1 VVEGVMGTKWQDRGK
16 PDVLR
21 VIAGSVALWLFWR
34 IPLVV
39 LAIYFFSTMPSFDTP
54 LTANNIMTLALGFGA
69 IMLFYRSFGSD
80 HRRPVLKP
88 PKLKKKF
95 IEALLRS
102 EPIVPKHEAPKD
114 LVGAMVFDDDRQ
126 FFDDFRDFGE
136 VVNLWLADEY
146 SHSRRW
152 RLQELSD
159 TELRHHYSDMLSY
172 GRRFSIFHNQ
182 VCVGDLE
189 ISAGPRYSPETPN
202 VHLDIK
208 LRWVRVL
215 GFENVFGFLREIA
228 GYTQADF
235 RESRWAID
243 HAVLGVLCET
253 QEIWDDDDFEPGY
266 AILSFVCQ
274 ASVAA
279 TTISGKHSSR
289 RKLLNE
295 TRSSS
300 SHSAAGLVRHVDDKE
315 RPSQSALRRWPRHD
329 LRHVDSPPALRH
341 SDFVASCECGFYP
354 EFSSVSKVSQNRAS
368 TSSKLVSLGR
378 YKAPIPQYMRLAST
392 PHAGAR

>member
-1 VVEGVMGTKWQDRGK
+1 MQLTARYAASVDALAKSNASSGARGGRPETFQSRPYLLGSSASPARPRGLLRAGRDSDAGLGFFRHKRAIRLLDDGLLPWWRGAMGTKWQDGSK
-16 PDVLR
+16 ADVLWA
-21 VIAGSVALWLFWR
+21 IAGSVALWLFWR
-34 IPLVV
+34 IPLVGF
-39 LAIYFFSTMPSFDTP
+39 AIYFFSTMPGFDTP
-54 LTANNIMTLALGFGA
+54 LTANNIIAIVLGFGA
-69 IMLFYRSFGSD
+69 ITLFCRSFGSD

-88 PKLKKKF
+88 AKLKKKF
-95 IEALLRS
+95 IEALLYS
-102 EPIVPKHEAPKD
+102 KPIVPKHEAPEN
-114 LVGAMVFDDDRQ
+114 LVGSLVFDNDRQ

-215 GFENVFGFLREIA
+215 GFENVVGFLREIA

-266 AILSFVCQ
+266 GDLELCLS
-274 ASVAA
+274 
-279 TTISGKHSSR
+279 G
-289 RKLLNE
+289 
-295 TRSSS
+295 
-300 SHSAAGLVRHVDDKE
+300 E
-315 RPSQSALRRWPRHD
+315 R
-329 LRHVDSPPALRH
+329 
-341 SDFVASCECGFYP
+341 
-354 EFSSVSKVSQNRAS
+354 
-368 TSSKLVSLGR
+368 GR
-378 YKAPIPQYMRLAST
+378 YHYFREAQLKKKAAERDPLFQFS
-392 PHAGAR
+392 

>member
-1 VVEGVMGTKWQDRGK
+1 MRFSEPLSARGSAQQDAPTRLPTRTRPWRLAAPARFLPPQTSHTSTRRWPVVVVEGVMGTKWQDRGK

-114 LVGAMVFDDDRQ
+114 LVGSMVSDDDRQ
-126 FFDDFRDFGE
+126 FFADFREFGE
-136 VVNLWLADEY
+136 VINRWLADKY
-146 SHSRRW
+146 SYERRW
-152 RLQELSD
+152 RLQELPDS
-159 TELRHHYSDMLSY
+159 ELRHHYSDTPSY

-189 ISAGPRYSPETPN
+189 ISAGLHYSPETPK
-202 VHLDIK
+202 VQVDIN

-215 GFENVFGFLREIA
+215 GFQNVCGFLNSLVHNIQDPKERGEA
-228 GYTQADF
+228 
-235 RESRWAID
+235 RLAID
-243 HAVLGVLCET
+243 RALMEVLFET
-253 QEIWDDDDFEPGY
+253 QEIWEDDDFEPGY
-266 AILSFVCQ
+266 GDLELSLSGSAVSYHHFRQ
-274 ASVAA
+274 ALFKQAA
-279 TTISGKHSSR
+279 AR
-289 RKLLNE
+289 RDPLF
-295 TRSSS
+295 
-300 SHSAAGLVRHVDDKE
+300 
-315 RPSQSALRRWPRHD
+315 Q
-329 LRHVDSPPALRH
+329 
-341 SDFVASCECGFYP
+341 
-354 EFSSVSKVSQNRAS
+354 FS
-368 TSSKLVSLGR
+368 
-378 YKAPIPQYMRLAST
+378 
-392 PHAGAR
+392 